1 MDINVQNI
9 ITPKNIYIY
18 RIKTKTQILYKMKEW
33 FKIHIFDD
41 NTEKYEIGA
50 RNIWTIVKH
59 GRGTVD
65 LLNVDRETKLL
76 EVSRWKLRTLD
87 MRFTLLL

>member
-1 MDINVQNI
+1 M
-9 ITPKNIYIY
+9 T
-18 RIKTKTQILYKMKEW
+18 EW
-33 FKIHIFDD
+33 FKIHIFDES
-41 NTEKYEIGA
+41 TEIYENGG

-76 EVSRWKLRTLD
+76 NVSRWKLRTLD
-87 MRFTLLL
+87 MRFTLFL